1 MGYQVFII
9 ALKSYKKNLF
19 IWYRMAYVKKMVKRA
34 VKAVGKAV
42 KRRYFKGKGYTRPK
56 IQQMVND
63 VRFLKSIVNAEKHKQ
78 IYASTSDLGNV
89 VGQVSGNSSGHWAL
103 DVTPNLTQG
112 VGTANR
118 IGSSI
123 KWHASNWRFMFKQQS
138 SAQSAMRI
146 RMMLVQVKGVA
157 QSSVSNII
165 SSMYDGNP
173 FVVGGTIYDTNA
185 PRNQDNFKNF
195 YVLKS
200 KTFTLRADDYS
211 TQTNIK
217 GINFGYK
224 FRNHHVK
231 WDGDSATVVGG
242 QVVMFIFADS
252 GNCNTVTASTL
263 TNGVVFPAI
272 NTGASFQFIQT
283 HYYYDN

>member
-1 MGYQVFII
+1 M
-9 ALKSYKKNLF
+9 AYKKVGRF
-19 IWYRMAYVKKMVKRA
+19 VK
-34 VKAVGKAV
+34 KAV
-42 KRRYFKGKGYTRPK
+42 KKVGAMAKKRYFKGKGYSNPK
-56 IQQMVND
+56 LGQMIQD

-78 IYASTSDLGNV
+78 VYASTSDLGNV
-89 VGQVSGNSSGHWAL
+89 VGQVSGNGSGHWAL

-112 VGTANR
+112 VGASNR
-118 IGSSI
+118 VGASI

-138 SAQSAMRI
+138 SAQSAMKI
-146 RMMLVQVKGVA
+146 RMSLILVKGVA

-173 FVVGGTIYDTNA
+173 FVVGATVYDNNA

-200 KTFTLRADDYS
+200 KTYTLRADDYS

-217 GINFGYK
+217 GINFGHK

-231 WDGDSATVVGG
+231 WDGDTSTIVGG
-242 QVVMFIFADS
+242 QVILLITADS

-272 NTGASFQFIQT
+272 NTGAQFQFIQT